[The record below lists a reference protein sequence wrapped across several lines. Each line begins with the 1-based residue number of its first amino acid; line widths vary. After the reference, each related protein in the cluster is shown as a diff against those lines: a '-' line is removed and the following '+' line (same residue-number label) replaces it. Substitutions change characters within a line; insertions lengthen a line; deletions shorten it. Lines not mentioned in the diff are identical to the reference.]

1 MLCCCAASRSMFALS
16 DETDDGE
23 GKAAGSDAIGQRH
36 DDVDEREEREGK
48 EREYDV
54 EKKTK
59 RCDTVRYVFQK

>member
-1 MLCCCAASRSMFALS
+1 MFALS

-48 EREYDV
+48 GI
-54 EKKTK
+54 
-59 RCDTVRYVFQK
+59 